1 MQHGKFLAGLA
12 GLTAAALL
20 IGAAWATVQQ
30 AGEDSTPEV
39 PQGQAGPDGP
49 AFGLTV
55 PGLMPQR
62 ALEQLANR
70 LELTTEQRRTISGYF
85 REARP
90 LFEQLHS
97 ELAAN
102 AELLAGTRPDDASYA
117 SIVANVSQAA
127 AELAGQ
133 LVLQG
138 SQLRSRVF
146 GVLNDDQKAKL
157 VQLQLQMQGG
167 LEQRRAA
174 WHRATPPAGDAPRPD

>member
-1 MQHGKFLAGLA
+1 MQRRKFLVGLA
-12 GLTAAALL
+12 GLTAVALL
-20 IGAAWATVQQ
+20 IGAAWATVEQ
-30 AGEDSTPEV
+30 AGADGPPAA
-39 PQGQAGPDGP
+39 PQGQAGHDGP
-49 AFGLTV
+49 AFGLIV
-55 PGLMPQR
+55 PGLVPQQVLGR
-62 ALEQLANR
+62 LANR
-70 LELTTEQRRTISGYF
+70 LGLTAEQRRTINGYF
-85 REARP
+85 QEARP
-90 LFEQLHS
+90 QFEQLHS
-97 ELAAN
+97 QLAAN

-174 WHRATPPAGDAPRPD
+174 WRHAPPSVDASPRPD